1 VLELGVAAAI
11 ALLAALLA
19 WPVAHWV
26 GPTGSRRNRAALFFT
41 FVALFTA
48 GHATLMPHAR
58 AWKQERE
65 VEALLADEPLFAAVL
80 EDQPGLREPLRA
92 VLLKAYREGQASEA
106 VQMGQ
111 RLLSPRLWGYVPR
124 ASDAAAVRVGRALVA
139 SLEGLRE
146 RDPEQCYRFLF
157 PGVAGPP
164 RGADADEDDRL
175 LAALREAVATARDGS
190 AEPLD
195 REAAGREVDAV
206 FQHLREEHGTD
217 VEVLEKPQAPG
228 VNRSRVCAVT
238 IALYSKLVA
247 LPPAAAGQ
255 TLRHVLGPRS
265 PTTPPPAAPA
275 AAGTR

>member
-1 VLELGVAAAI
+1 MLELAVAIAIGVVAAVV
-11 ALLAALLA
+11 A

-26 GPTGSRRNRAALFFT
+26 GPPGSRRNRVALFVT

-48 GHATLMPHAR
+48 GNTTLMPHAR
-58 AWKQERE
+58 AWRQERE

-80 EDQPGLREPLRA
+80 ADEPGLREPLRA
-92 VLLKAYREGQASEA
+92 ALLGAYREGQAGEA
-106 VQMGQ
+106 VQVGQ
-111 RLLSPRLWGYVPR
+111 RLLSPRLWRYVPR

-139 SLEGLRE
+139 SLEGLQE

-164 RGADADEDDRL
+164 RGAAADEDDRL

-195 REAAGREVDAV
+195 RKAAAKQLEAV

-217 VEVLEKPQAPG
+217 VDVLNKPQAPG
-228 VNRSRVCAVT
+228 VDRSRVCAVT
-238 IALYSKLVA
+238 IALYSELVA

-255 TLRHVLGPRS
+255 TLRHVLGP
-265 PTTPPPAAPA
+265 AAPKA
-275 AAGTR
+275 AR